1 LAEKQFERR
10 IEGRHEKCVGTV
22 QAQRAVAT
30 MTLKAG
36 PSRMGQAGMA
46 AESEVS
52 ITLAVARRRLFDL
65 ADWAARATT
74 HTTPKEPGR
83 ETQKR
88 KEVGQGIWRR
98 RTEHTCYVVSRGGG
112 SG

>member
-1 LAEKQFERR
+1 MSTSTRPLNKLARDRGWEPNPVRILFLGERLAEKQFERR

-36 PSRMGQAGMA
+36 PSSMGQAGMA

-65 ADWAARATT
+65 ADWSARATT
-74 HTTPKEPGR
+74 HTTP
-83 ETQKR
+83 
-88 KEVGQGIWRR
+88 
-98 RTEHTCYVVSRGGG
+98 
-112 SG
+112 